1 MSKISK
7 KYIKYIKKLKKSY
20 KKHRHENLIKPFL
33 AGLVTIMFLTTVI
46 MPQAV
51 NTKTNEVIAAFS
63 DYNTGSFI
71 SIEQKSFPV
80 SEKRKPKRVMWVVV
94 TAYSSDVAQTDSTP
108 CIPANGYNL
117 CDHYEKYGSG
127 NSIAANFLSFD
138 TQVKLPEVFG
148 DKIFVV
154 RDRMNARYNGQARID
169 VWMPTREEAVQFGV
183 KTLKMEI
190 Y

>member
-1 MSKISK
+1 MTKVSK
-7 KYIKYIKKLKKSY
+7 KLFKRVNGIKVGIDKRKNG
-20 KKHRHENLIKPFL
+20 RINPVRFFL
-33 AGLVTIMFLTTVI
+33 AGLTTALFMFTVI
-46 MPQAV
+46 FPQSV
-51 NTKTNEVIAAFS
+51 NTQAGQVLAAF
-63 DYNTGSFI
+63 TPA
-71 SIEQKSFPV
+71 EEKVESFPIADAV
-80 SEKRKPKRVMWVVV
+80 EPKRVIWVVV
-94 TAYSSDVAQTDSTP
+94 TAYSSDVAQTDSSP

-117 CDHYEKYGSG
+117 CEHYEKYGSG

-148 DKIFVV
+148 DKVFIV

-169 VWMPTREEAVQFGV
+169 VWMPSREEAVRFGV

>member
-1 MSKISK
+1 MR
-7 KYIKYIKKLKKSY
+7 IKKLIKQVMPKLKKRKTR
-20 KKHRHENLIKPFL
+20 KKGYIKPFI
-33 AGLVTIMFLTTVI
+33 AGMITVLFI
-46 MPQAV
+46 VSAVIPQAV
-51 NTKTNEVIAAFS
+51 STDTGIVLAAFAP
-63 DYNTGSFI
+63 DPGMTPMVDA
-71 SIEQKSFPV
+71 SFPV
-80 SEKRKPKRVMWVVV
+80 AEQAEPGRVMWVVV

-117 CDHYEKYGSG
+117 CEHYEEYGSG
-127 NSIAANFLSFD
+127 NSIAANFLRFD

-148 DKIFVV
+148 DKVFIV

-169 VWMPTREEAVQFGV
+169 VWMPTRAEAVQFGV